1 MDKNPKYTIGFR
13 EHMSETLGEEFD
25 QKYSDYQVEDAVDYK
40 KRKKQSERVRML
52 KRDRMRRRGY

>member
-1 MDKNPKYTIGFR
+1 MTSDKYRIGFN
-13 EHMSETLGEEFD
+13 EFKYETTGEENE
-25 QKYSDYQVEDAVDYK
+25 QKYSDYQVAQEDYK